1 MAVEDLVAARMTF
14 ETTKKSSPWPVQYV
28 NSDEVQKQMNQQKN
42 RENETLKS
50 SSDDAV
56 CSATNQ
62 VTNLKCKAVFVP
74 SFDIMVCEM
83 KTSSLHLALVYKA
96 KTGELEKVLNI
107 STLSNLPEEK
117 RWMFYKSK
125 FSCSP

>member
-1 MAVEDLVAARMTF
+1 MTF

-107 STLSNLPEEK
+107 STLSSLPEEK
-117 RWMFYKSK
+117 RWIFYKSK
-125 FSCSP
+125 FSCSL

>member
-14 ETTKKSSPWPVQYV
+14 ETTKKSSPWPVQYID
-28 NSDEVQKQMNQQKN
+28 SDQVKKQMDQQKT

-50 SSDDAV
+50 PSISEDTV
-56 CSATNQ
+56 CATNE

-74 SFDIMVCEM
+74 SFEVMVCEI

-117 RWMFYKSK
+117 RWMIYRK
-125 FSCSP
+125 

>member
-14 ETTKKSSPWPVQYV
+14 QTTKKSSPWPVQYV
-28 NSDEVQKQMNQQKN
+28 NSDQVQKQMNQQKN
-42 RENETLKS
+42 RENETLN
-50 SSDDAV
+50 DAI

-117 RWMFYKSK
+117 RWMFYRSK

>member
-96 KTGELEKVLNI
+96 RTGELEKVLNI
-107 STLSNLPEEK
+107 STVSNLPEEN
-117 RWMFYKSK
+117 RWMSYRNF
-125 FSCSP
+125 